1 MSEKINTEEFQK
13 IMADILEGYEKLEN
27 KQDLDTYLEEKLK
40 EYEVGESE
48 EERKSIISKF
58 GTTLNGI
65 ADKFK
70 SLINFKKK
78 GKSTSQWLEQDLQES
93 MKDLNEK
100 DKSIIMA
107 SVEYALKETQS
118 KYINEYEKKKLI
130 KEKLWKIQ
138 IKVIDT
144 I

>member
-27 KQDLDTYLEEKLK
+27 KQDLDTYLQEKLK
-40 EYEVGESE
+40 EYEVGQSE

-58 GTTLNGI
+58 GTTLKGI

-78 GKSTSQWLEQDLQES
+78 GKSNTQWLYQDLEKS
-93 MKDLNEK
+93 MEGLEED
-100 DKSIIMA
+100 DKTIILG
-107 SVEYALKETQS
+107 SVNKALKET
-118 KYINEYEKKKLI
+118 KNEHLKILEKAEKM
-130 KEKLWKIQ
+130 KEENNN
-138 IKVIDT
+138 
-144 I
+144 

>member
-27 KQDLDTYLEEKLK
+27 KQDLDTYLQEKLK
-40 EYEVGESE
+40 EYEVGQSE

-58 GTTLNGI
+58 GTTLKGI

-70 SLINFKKK
+70 SLISFKKK
-78 GKSTSQWLEQDLQES
+78 GKSNTQWLEEDLQES
-93 MKDLNEK
+93 MKDLNEE
-100 DKSIIMA
+100 DKSIIMK

-118 KYINEYEKKKLI
+118 KYINEYEKKN
-130 KEKLWKIQ
+130 
-138 IKVIDT
+138 
-144 I
+144 

>member
-1 MSEKINTEEFQK
+1 MADNINTEEFQK
-13 IMADILEGYEKLEN
+13 IMTDILEGYEKLEN
-27 KQDLDTYLEEKLK
+27 KQDLDTYLQEKLK
-40 EYEVGESE
+40 EYGVGESE
-48 EERKSIISKF
+48 EDRKSIVATF
-58 GTTLNGI
+58 GTTLKGI

-78 GKSTSQWLEQDLQES
+78 GKSTAQWLEEDLQES

-118 KYINEYEKKKLI
+118 KYINEYENKN
-130 KEKLWKIQ
+130 
-138 IKVIDT
+138 
-144 I
+144 